1 MIQSFSK
8 NSSYGSLPRIF
19 QSLHFQSFLGDFS
32 KGYIQ
37 YRTYTCPKT
46 LREGENIP
54 KSPSELIYQSPIS
67 PSYDFRHISKI
78 KKNHPS
84 PVRSLKRQSIQWR
97 PLDLNGTFRS
107 RLQNPFQMSSRY
119 HIPQIF
125 DSQLILT
132 WFFRFLTSDYPLVT
146 F

>member
-1 MIQSFSK
+1 MIWSLSK

-19 QSLHFQSFLGDFS
+19 QSLQFQSFLGDFS

-37 YRTYTCPKT
+37 YRTYICPKT
-46 LREGENIP
+46 LREGKKIP
-54 KSPSELIYQSPIS
+54 KSPSEFIYQSRIS

-97 PLDLNGTFRS
+97 RLDPNGTFGS

-125 DSQLILT
+125 DSQLILI
-132 WFFRFLTSDYPLVT
+132 WFFQFLTSDYDLIT